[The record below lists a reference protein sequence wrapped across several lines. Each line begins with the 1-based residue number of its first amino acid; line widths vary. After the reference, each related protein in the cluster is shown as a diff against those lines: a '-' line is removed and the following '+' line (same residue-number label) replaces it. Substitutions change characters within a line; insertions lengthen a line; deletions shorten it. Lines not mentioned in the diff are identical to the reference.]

1 MSIETTNDLTGKT
14 ALITGASSGLG
25 ARFAS
30 VLAAAGAN
38 VIIAARRT
46 DRLAELQET
55 INASGGTAHAKALD
69 VNQLDKISGFFDSLA
84 ADGLL
89 PDILVNNAGLNIVK
103 PATDYTPD
111 DYNTVM
117 GTNLTAPFFLSSEL
131 AKRHIGEGVEGRII
145 NIASVGGYQ
154 VLPGN
159 TPYCVSKSG
168 IIMMTRGLAREWARY
183 GINVNAI
190 CPGYIETEINDFW
203 WQTEQGQKQ
212 IHSFPRRRLADKS
225 DLDGTLLLLAG
236 PLGRGMTGTTI
247 TVDDG
252 QYI

>member
-1 MSIETTNDLTGKT
+1 MTIKTTNELTGKT
-14 ALITGASSGLG
+14 ALVTGASSGLG
-25 ARFAS
+25 DRFAR
-30 VLAAAGAN
+30 VLAAAGAE
-38 VIIAARRT
+38 VIITARRT
-46 DRLAELQET
+46 DRLADVQKQIAE
-55 INASGGTAHAKALD
+55 NGGTAHAMAMD
-69 VNQLDKISGFFDSLA
+69 VNALDKISAFYDSLA
-84 ADGLL
+84 DDGLL

-103 PATDYTPD
+103 SATDYSVE

-131 AKRHIGEGVEGRII
+131 AKRHIQAGTEARII
-145 NIASVGGYQ
+145 NIASVGGYT

-168 IIMMTRGLAREWARY
+168 LIMMTRGLAREWARY

-190 CPGYIETEINDFW
+190 CPGYVETEINDFW
-203 WQTEQGQKQ
+203 WKTEGGQKQ
-212 IHSFPRRRLADKS
+212 IKSFPRRRLADKS

-236 PLGRGMTGTTI
+236 PLGKGMTGTSITI
-247 TVDDG
+247 DDG

>member
-1 MSIETTNDLTGKT
+1 MTIKTTNELTGKT
-14 ALITGASSGLG
+14 ALVTGASSGLG
-25 ARFAS
+25 DRFAR
-30 VLAAAGAN
+30 VLAAAGAE

-46 DRLAELQET
+46 DRLADVQKQIAE
-55 INASGGTAHAKALD
+55 NGGTAHAMAMD
-69 VNQLDKISGFFDSLA
+69 VNALDKISAFYDSLA
-84 ADGLL
+84 DDGLL

-103 PATDYTPD
+103 SATDYSVE

-131 AKRHIGEGVEGRII
+131 AKRHIQAGTEARII
-145 NIASVGGYQ
+145 NIASVGGYT

-168 IIMMTRGLAREWARY
+168 LIMMTRGLAREWARY

-190 CPGYIETEINDFW
+190 CPGYVETEINDFW
-203 WQTEQGQKQ
+203 WKTEGGQKQ
-212 IHSFPRRRLADKS
+212 IKSFPRRRLADKS

-236 PLGRGMTGTTI
+236 PLGKGMTGTSITI
-247 TVDDG
+247 DDG

>member
-1 MSIETTNDLTGKT
+1 MSIEISNDLTGKT
-14 ALITGASSGLG
+14 ALVTGASSGLG
-25 ARFAS
+25 ERFAR
-30 VLAAAGAN
+30 VLAAAGAT

-46 DRLAELQET
+46 DRLATLQET
-55 INASGGTAHAKALD
+55 ITAAGGTAHAMALD
-69 VNQLDKISGFFDSLA
+69 VNELDKIPGFYDGLA

-89 PDILVNNAGLNIVK
+89 PDILVNNAGLNVVK
-103 PATDYTPD
+103 PANDYTID

-117 GTNLTAPFFLSSEL
+117 GTNVTAPFFLSTEL
-131 AKRHIGEGVEGRII
+131 AKRHIPAGTEARII
-145 NIASVGGYQ
+145 NIASVGGYT

-159 TPYCVSKSG
+159 TAYTVSKAA
-168 IIMMTRGLAREWARY
+168 IMMMTRGHAREWARY

-190 CPGYIETEINDFW
+190 CPGYVETEINDFW
-203 WQTEQGQKQ
+203 WETEGGQKH
-212 IHSFPRRRLADKS
+212 INSFPRRRLADKS

-236 PLGRGMTGTTI
+236 PLGKGMTGTSI

>member
-1 MSIETTNDLTGKT
+1 MSIEIANDLTGKV

-25 ARFAS
+25 ARFAR
-30 VLAAAGAN
+30 VLAAAGAT

-46 DRLAELQET
+46 DRLADLQKIITDE
-55 INASGGTAHAKALD
+55 GGTAHAKALD
-69 VNQLDKISGFFDSLA
+69 VNELDKISGFYDALA

-89 PDILVNNAGLNIVK
+89 PDILVNNAGLNVVK
-103 PATDYTPD
+103 PATDYTVE
-111 DYNTVM
+111 DYDTVM
-117 GTNLTAPFFLSSEL
+117 GTNVTAPFFLSAEL
-131 AKRHIGEGVEGRII
+131 AKRHIKAGTEARII
-145 NIASVGGYQ
+145 NIASVGGYT

-159 TPYCVSKSG
+159 TAYSVSKSA
-168 IIMMTRGLAREWARY
+168 ILMMTRGHAREWARY

-203 WQTEQGQKQ
+203 WETEGGQKQ
-212 IHSFPRRRLADKS
+212 IKTFPRRRLADKS

-236 PLGRGMTGTTI
+236 PLGKGMTGSSI